1 MGMPQ
6 DRDARAADLVRRL
19 PSAPPAVVARM
30 QAHLKE
36 RDFPVRG
43 LVAVMED
50 FYAALAAAGSP
61 PEEVTT
67 GIFEGVA
74 TSRSRL
80 RALLR
85 GLAAFDPSVPLE
97 PAAPVTQAWDR
108 WLNTRYNQKPRK
120 PRLST
125 RLAARPE
132 DWPDS
137 WQQILP
143 TLDRTVRPHGVA
155 LRPPAPRTRDA
166 IIQAVGMLATSRVWA
181 RDRDVDLPE
190 PPGADLIEA
199 FHCYLVNER
208 GVSPVTVVSYLER
221 IRMLFLRGGLLDP
234 ETDAEMSE
242 LIGLNTELAGEQD
255 PAKRRIVKAFRRQ
268 FSIAILLHKAVA
280 AADEVRALPGHRT
293 EALRLRQKSV
303 AYALL
308 LNTADRQGD
317 LRHLRIGVDLL
328 RDADGVWHHDLRQ
341 SKTGVR
347 KPLGPLWPVT
357 CALIDAHLLADRP
370 AWQIEARYAELQ
382 CCNLLTLRETVL
394 GKTFINRRLAM
405 DVSLTLPD
413 GKISGHLVRTLVTDA
428 IRRARPDAAWA
439 AQQML
444 GHSDRWMQETYRS
457 DFVEAG
463 AVQGMGHLIE
473 QIATR
478 SEAGSKAIG
487 QC

>member
-1 MGMPQ
+1 MGMPK

-19 PSAPPAVVARM
+19 PSAPTAVVARM

-50 FYAALAAAGSP
+50 FYAALATAGSP
-61 PEEVTT
+61 PEEVTA

-80 RALLR
+80 RALLW
-85 GLAAFDPSVPLE
+85 GLAAFDPTVPLA
-97 PAAPVTQAWDR
+97 PAASVTQAWDR
-108 WLNTRYNQKPRK
+108 WLNARYNQKPRK

-125 RLAARPE
+125 RIAASPE

-143 TLDRTVRPHGVA
+143 TLDRTVRPHGEA
-155 LRPPAPRTRDA
+155 LRPPAPRTREA
-166 IIQAVGMLATSRVWA
+166 IIQAVGMLATARIWA
-181 RDRDVDLPE
+181 RERDVDLPE
-190 PPGADLIEA
+190 HPSADLIEA
-199 FHCYLVNER
+199 FNRYLANER
-208 GVSPVTVVSYLER
+208 AVSPVTIVSYLER
-221 IRMLFLRGGLLDP
+221 VRMLFLRGGLLDS
-234 ETDAEMSE
+234 ETDAEISE
-242 LIGLNTELAGEQD
+242 LIGLNTELATEQD
-255 PAKRRIVKAFRRQ
+255 PAKRRIMTAFRRQ
-268 FSIAILLHKAVA
+268 FSIGILLHQAVA
-280 AADEVRALPGHRT
+280 AAEAARALPGCRT

-303 AYALL
+303 AYGLL

-328 RDADGVWHHDLRQ
+328 RDASGVWRHDLRQ
-341 SKTGVR
+341 SKTSVK

-370 AWQIEARYAELQ
+370 VWQVEARYAELQ
-382 CCNLLTLRETVL
+382 GCNLLTLSETAL
-394 GKTFINRRLAM
+394 GETFINRRLAV
-405 DVSLTLPD
+405 DLALSLPNAQ
-413 GKISGHLVRTLVTDA
+413 ISGHLVRTLVTDA

-463 AVQGMGHLIE
+463 AVHGMGLLIDKL
-473 QIATR
+473 AT
-478 SEAGSKAIG
+478 GT
-487 QC
+487 

>member
-1 MGMPQ
+1 MGMPRN
-6 DRDARAADLVRRL
+6 RDARVADLAGRL

-30 QAHLKE
+30 QAYLKE
-36 RDFPVRG
+36 QDFPVRG
-43 LVAVMED
+43 LVAVMEE

-61 PEEVTT
+61 PEEVTA
-67 GIFEGVA
+67 GIFERVA

-85 GLAAFDPSVPLE
+85 GLAAFDPTVPLA

-108 WLNTRYNQKPRK
+108 WLNARYNQKPRK
-120 PRLST
+120 QRLST
-125 RLAARPE
+125 RIAASPE

-143 TLDRTVRPHGVA
+143 TLDRTVRPHGKA
-155 LRPPAPRTRDA
+155 LRPPAPRTREA
-166 IIQAVGMLATSRVWA
+166 IIQAVGMLATCRVWA
-181 RDRDVDLPE
+181 RERDVDVPE
-190 PPGADLIEA
+190 YPSADLIEI
-199 FHCYLVNER
+199 FHRYLVNER
-208 GVSPVTVVSYLER
+208 GVSPVTVLSYLER

-234 ETDAEMSE
+234 ETDAEISE
-242 LIGLNTELAGEQD
+242 LIGLNTELATEQD
-255 PAKRRIVKAFRRQ
+255 PSKQRIMKAFRRQ
-268 FSIAILLHKAVA
+268 FSIGILLHKAVA
-280 AADEVRALPGHRT
+280 AADEARALPGNRT

-317 LRHLRIGVDLL
+317 LRHLRIGMELL
-328 RDADGVWHHDLRQ
+328 REASGVWRHDLRQ
-341 SKTGVR
+341 SKTSVK

-382 CCNLLTLRETVL
+382 GCNLLTLSETVL
-394 GKTFINRRLAM
+394 GETFINRRLAV
-405 DVSLTLPD
+405 DLALSLPNSQ
-413 GKISGHLVRTLVTDA
+413 ISGHLIRTLVTDA
-428 IRRARPDAAWA
+428 IRRARPDAVWA

-463 AVQGMGHLIE
+463 AVHGMSLLIDKL
-473 QIATR
+473 AT
-478 SEAGSKAIG
+478 GT
-487 QC
+487 